1 MNSAKSIFNRV
12 QDKKLGKK
20 GRLKPMAID
29 YRFEAP
35 ELVRDFLQYH
45 ETIKNHSMRTVDG
58 YYIDL
63 RLFLRYIKWDHELV
77 PRDMP
82 FEEIPIR
89 DVDIAFMRAIKKADI
104 YNFLSWLARDR
115 QGKKQLGLGVPARA
129 RKLVAVRSFFDYLVF
144 KRDLLEVNPAADI
157 DSPHLRKTLP
167 VYLTEANAVK
177 LLDAV
182 QGPYFER
189 DFCMLLL
196 LLSCGMRVSELA
208 GLNVS
213 DFNGE
218 TIRVLGKGNKER
230 ALFLSPACQQA
241 VRDYLAVRDGEHV
254 LPQDKDAL
262 FLSRNHRRISVDSI
276 QTLVKKT
283 AAAAGLDAK
292 RYSPH
297 KLRHTAATLM
307 LQNGV
312 DVRTLQ
318 EVLGHESL
326 NTTQIYTHI
335 DNDGLRTA
343 ARANPIGR
351 YKRTAAE
358 DEE

>member
-1 MNSAKSIFNRV
+1 
-12 QDKKLGKK
+12 
-20 GRLKPMAID
+20 MATD
-29 YRFEAP
+29 YRLEAP
-35 ELVRDFLQYH
+35 PLVRDFLQYH
-45 ETIKNHSMRTVDG
+45 ETIKNHSNRTIDA

-63 RLFLRYIKWDHELV
+63 RLFLRYLKWDHELV
-77 PRDMP
+77 SRDTP
-82 FEEIPIR
+82 FEEISIR
-89 DVDIAFMRAIKKADI
+89 DIDLSFLRAIKKTDI

-115 QGKKQLGLGVPARA
+115 RGKKQPGLGVPARA
-129 RKLVAVRSFFDYLVF
+129 RKLVAVRSFFDYLVL
-144 KRDLLEVNPAADI
+144 KRNLLETNPAADI
-157 DSPHLRKTLP
+157 DSPRLRKSLP
-167 VYLTEANAVK
+167 VYLTEENATR

-182 QGPYFER
+182 SGPYAER

-208 GLNVS
+208 GLDLTDVT
-213 DFNGE
+213 GE
-218 TIRVLGKGNKER
+218 TVRVLGKGNKER
-230 ALFLSPACQQA
+230 ILYLNPACQQA
-241 VRDYLAVRDGEHV
+241 IRDYLAVRDETNVH
-254 LPQDKDAL
+254 PQDKNAL

-276 QTLVKKT
+276 QGLVKKT
-283 AAAAGLDAK
+283 SAAAGLDPQ

-343 ARANPIGR
+343 AKANPIGR
-351 YKRTAAE
+351 YHRNSNKNKTTDGE
-358 DEE
+358 DA

>member
-1 MNSAKSIFNRV
+1 MKT
-12 QDKKLGKK
+12 
-20 GRLKPMAID
+20 D
-29 YRFEAP
+29 YRLEAP

-45 ETIKNHSMRTVDG
+45 ETILNHSVRTVDS

-63 RLFLRYIKWDHELV
+63 RLFLRYIKWNHELV
-77 PRDMP
+77 PADTP
-82 FEEIPIR
+82 FEEISIR
-89 DVDIAFMRAIKKADI
+89 DVDRAFLSAIKKADI

-115 QGKKQLGLGVPARA
+115 KGKKQMGIVVSARA
-129 RKLVAVRSFFDYLVF
+129 RKLVAIRSFFNYLVL
-144 KRDLLEVNPAADI
+144 KRNLLEQNPAADI
-157 DSPHLRKTLP
+157 AAPRMRKSLP
-167 VYLTEANAVK
+167 IYLTESNAVK

-182 QGPYFER
+182 QGPYAER

-208 GLNVS
+208 GLNLKDITS
-213 DFNGE
+213 D
-218 TIRVLGKGNKER
+218 TVRVLGKGNKER
-230 ALFLSPACQQA
+230 ILYLNPACQA
-241 VRDYLAVRDGEHV
+241 ALRDYLAVRDGVHV
-254 LPQDKDAL
+254 HPKDKDAL

-276 QTLVKKT
+276 QNLVKKT
-283 AAAAGLDAK
+283 AAAAGLDAE

-335 DNDGLRTA
+335 DNEGLRTA
-343 ARANPIGR
+343 ARANPIGH
-351 YKRTAAE
+351 YKKKTE
-358 DEE
+358 S

>member
-1 MNSAKSIFNRV
+1 
-12 QDKKLGKK
+12 
-20 GRLKPMAID
+20 MAAVD
-29 YRFEAP
+29 YRLEAP
-35 ELVRDFLQYH
+35 PLVRDFLQYH
-45 ETIKNHSMRTVDG
+45 ETIKNHSTRTVDG

-77 PRDMP
+77 SRDTP
-82 FEEIPIR
+82 FEEIPIS
-89 DVDIAFMRAIKKADI
+89 DIDLSFLRAIKKTDI

-115 QGKKQLGLGVPARA
+115 QGKQQMGLGVPARA
-129 RKLVAVRSFFDYLVF
+129 RKLVAVRSFFEYLVL
-144 KRDLLEVNPAADI
+144 KRDLLTVNPAADI
-157 DSPHLRKTLP
+157 DSPRLRKSLP
-167 VYLTEANAVK
+167 VYLTESNAVK

-182 QGPYFER
+182 DGPYAER

-208 GLNVS
+208 GLNLK
-213 DFNGE
+213 DLTPE

-230 ALFLSPACQQA
+230 ILYLNPACQQA
-241 VRDYLAVRDGEHV
+241 LQDYLAVRDGTNVH
-254 LPQDKDAL
+254 PKDKDAL
-262 FLSRNHRRISVDSI
+262 FLSRNHRRISVDTI
-276 QTLVKKT
+276 QNLVKKT

-318 EVLGHESL
+318 EVLGHESS

-335 DNDGLRTA
+335 DNEGLRTA

-351 YKRTAAE
+351 YRKTEHNESSEE
-358 DEE
+358 DESC

>member
-1 MNSAKSIFNRV
+1 
-12 QDKKLGKK
+12 
-20 GRLKPMAID
+20 MAAVD
-29 YRFEAP
+29 YRLEAP

-45 ETIKNHSMRTVDG
+45 ETIKNHSIRTVDA

-63 RLFLRYIKWDHELV
+63 RLFLRFVKWNHELV
-77 PRDMP
+77 PQDTP
-82 FEEIPIR
+82 FAEIAIR
-89 DVDIAFMRAIKKADI
+89 DINLDFIRAIKKADI
-104 YNFLSWLARDR
+104 YDFLSWLARDR
-115 QGKKQLGLGVPARA
+115 QGKKQMGLSVPARA
-129 RKLVAVRSFFDYLVF
+129 RKLVAVRSFFDYLLL
-144 KRDLLEVNPAADI
+144 KRELIASNPAADI
-157 DSPHLRKTLP
+157 DAPRLRKTLP
-167 VYLTEANAVK
+167 VYLNEPDAVK

-182 QGPYFER
+182 RGPYAER
-189 DFCMLLL
+189 DFCILLL

-208 GLNVS
+208 GLNLK
-213 DFNGE
+213 DINGE
-218 TIRVLGKGNKER
+218 TVRVLGKGNKER
-230 ALFLSPACQQA
+230 ILYLNPACQQA
-241 VRDYLAVRDGEHV
+241 IRDYLLARDGTNV
-254 LPQDKDAL
+254 QPKDQDAL

-276 QTLVKKT
+276 QILVKRT
-283 AAAAGLDAK
+283 CSAAGLDPE

-335 DNDGLRTA
+335 DNEGLRTA

-351 YKRTAAE
+351 YKKQESAN

>member
-1 MNSAKSIFNRV
+1 MSV
-12 QDKKLGKK
+12 
-20 GRLKPMAID
+20 D
-29 YRFEAP
+29 YRLEAP
-35 ELVRDFLQYH
+35 PLVRDFLQYH
-45 ETIKNHSMRTVDG
+45 ETIRNHSLRTVDG

-63 RLFLRYIKWDHELV
+63 RLFFRYIKWDHELV
-77 PRDMP
+77 PRDTA
-82 FEEIPIR
+82 FEEIEIS
-89 DVDIAFMRAIKKADI
+89 DVDIAFIRAIKKADI

-115 QGKKQLGLGVPARA
+115 QGKHHQGLGVPARA
-129 RKLVAVRSFFDYLVF
+129 RKLVAVRSFFDYLVL
-144 KRDLLEVNPAADI
+144 KRELLESNPAADI
-157 DSPHLRKTLP
+157 DGPRLRKSLP
-167 VYLTEANAVK
+167 VYLTESNAVK

-182 QGPYFER
+182 DGPYAER

-208 GLNVS
+208 GINLK
-213 DFNGE
+213 DITGGE
-218 TIRVLGKGNKER
+218 TVRILGKGNKER
-230 ALFLSPACQQA
+230 ILFLNPACQQA
-241 VRDYLAVRDGEHV
+241 IQDYLEVRDGAHV
-254 LPQDKDAL
+254 CPEDKDAL

-276 QTLVKKT
+276 QNLVKNT

-343 ARANPIGR
+343 ARANPIGH
-351 YKRTAAE
+351 YKKHDKITE
-358 DEE
+358 

>member
-1 MNSAKSIFNRV
+1 
-12 QDKKLGKK
+12 
-20 GRLKPMAID
+20 MAND
-29 YRFEAP
+29 YRAEAP
-35 ELVRDFLQYH
+35 QLVRDFLQYH
-45 ETIKNHSMRTVDG
+45 ETIKNHSTRTVDG

-77 PRDMP
+77 PRDTQY
-82 FEEIPIR
+82 EEISIR
-89 DVDIAFMRAIKKADI
+89 DVDLSFLRAIKKTDI

-115 QGKKQLGLGVPARA
+115 QGKKQMGLGVPARA
-129 RKLVAVRSFFDYLVF
+129 RKLVAIRSFFDYLVL
-144 KRDLLEVNPAADI
+144 KRNLLETNPAADI
-157 DSPHLRKTLP
+157 DSPRLRKSLP
-167 VYLTEANAVK
+167 IYLTESNAVK

-182 QGPYFER
+182 SGPYAER

-196 LLSCGMRVSELA
+196 MLSCGMRVSELA
-208 GLNVS
+208 GLNLN
-213 DFNGE
+213 DITGE
-218 TIRVLGKGNKER
+218 TVRVLGKGNKER
-230 ALFLSPACQQA
+230 ILYLNPACQEA
-241 VRDYLAVRDGEHV
+241 IKDYLAVRDGENV
-254 LPQDKDAL
+254 LPKDKDAL
-262 FLSRNHRRISVDSI
+262 FLSRNHRRISVDSV

-283 AAAAGLDAK
+283 AAAAGLDAE

-343 ARANPIGR
+343 AKANPIGH
-351 YKRTAAE
+351 YKKSK
-358 DEE
+358 